1 MLIRIGFEFV
11 FEVPAPS
18 PMLLMLSLRP
28 ERETSVRRAGGL
40 RVEPDVPIERFTDS
54 FGNQC
59 GRLVAPAGR
68 LRLWDDAIV
77 EDSGRPDA
85 IAPPAEQHAIEDLP
99 HEILVY
105 LLASRHCEVD
115 RLSEIAWGLFGAA
128 PMGWGRVQAIC
139 RWVHENVHFGYEFS
153 RPTKTAHD
161 VYMERTGVCRD
172 FNHLALTFCR
182 CLNIPARYATGYLG
196 DIGVPPSTTPMD
208 FSGWFE
214 VYLGGRWHT
223 CDARHNVPRIGRI
236 LMAHGRDAVDVAL
249 TTSFGVTVL
258 EKFAVWADEVGEAE
272 LAQPQTR
279 LDVPNWLSYL

>member
-11 FEVPAPS
+11 FEVPSPS

-28 ERETSVRRAGGL
+28 ERDASVRRAGGL
-40 RVEPDVPIERFTDS
+40 RVEPDIPIERFSDG

-59 GRLVAPAGR
+59 ARLVAPAGR
-68 LRLWDDAIV
+68 LQLWDDAIV
-77 EDSGRPDA
+77 EDCGRPDLIDHRA
-85 IAPPAEQHAIEDLP
+85 YQHPVEDLP
-99 HEILVY
+99 HDILVY
-105 LLASRHCEVD
+105 LLASRYCEVD
-115 RLSEIAWGLFGAA
+115 RLCEIAWNLFGAA
-128 PMGWGRVQAIC
+128 PQGWGRVQAVC
-139 RWVHENVHFGYEFS
+139 RWVHDHVKFGYEYA

-172 FNHLALTFCR
+172 FTHLALTFCR
-182 CLNIPARYATGYLG
+182 CLNIPARYVTGYLG
-196 DIGVPPSTTPMD
+196 DFGVPPSSTPMD

-249 TTSFGVTVL
+249 TTSFGVTIV
-258 EKFAVWADEVGEAE
+258 EKFAVWTDEVSEDE
-272 LAQPQTR
+272 LSQPQTR
-279 LDVPNWLSYL
+279 LDVPNWLAYL

>member
-28 ERETSVRRAGGL
+28 EREASVRRAGGL
-40 RVEPDVPIERFTDS
+40 RVEPDIPIERFTDS

-68 LRLWDDAIV
+68 LRFWDDQIV
-77 EDSGRPDA
+77 EDDGRPHDFDA
-85 IAPPAEQHAIEDLP
+85 QAKQHAIEDLP
-99 HEILVY
+99 HDVLVY
-105 LLASRHCEVD
+105 LLASRYCEVD
-115 RLSEIAWGLFGAA
+115 RLSEIAWGLFGTS
-128 PMGWGRVQAIC
+128 PQGWGRVQSVC
-139 RWVHENVHFGYEFS
+139 RWVHDNVKFGYEFA

-214 VYLGGRWHT
+214 VFLGGRWHT

-258 EKFAVWADEVGEAE
+258 EKFAVWTDEVGEFE
-272 LAQPQTR
+272 LSQAQTR